1 MRLRCL
7 VITLSL
13 LVAFASDSSGQ
24 SKRQP
29 PREDSKAAQQANTP
43 DNRGTEQSPVIVKI
57 LPTEQKPETIESSGQ
72 EKWFYGWS
80 LSDKIAVIA
89 SLIAF
94 LQFLALIAI
103 VHVVRRTGQRQVR
116 AYIIAGATDIIMQGP
131 EDAVSIS
138 VRITIR
144 NTGQTPAHD
153 VSIVAKTDLLEH
165 PIKLPF
171 DFALERGADSSRSV
185 LGAGRDAESTS
196 PAERPFNADEMTRAR
211 NREGSSRIYT
221 WGSVSYRDVFGRK
234 HYTHFCSSLLFEEV
248 GKPIAHAS
256 EHHNDAS

>member
-7 VITLSL
+7 VITLAL
-13 LVAFASDSSGQ
+13 LMAFASDSQAQ

-29 PREDSKAAQQANTP
+29 PTP

-57 LPTEQKPETIESSGQ
+57 LPSEQKPETTESNGLA
-72 EKWFYGWS
+72 KWFYGWS
-80 LSDKIAVIA
+80 LSDRIAVIA
-89 SLIAF
+89 SLAAF

-103 VHVVRRTGQRQVR
+103 VLVMRRTGQRQVR
-116 AYIIAGATDIIMQGP
+116 AYIIAGTTDVSMQGP
-131 EDAVSIS
+131 QNAVSIS
-138 VRITIR
+138 VKITIR
-144 NTGQTPAHD
+144 NTGQTPARD
-153 VSIVAKTDLLEH
+153 VSIVCKTDLLEH

-171 DFALERGADSSRSV
+171 DFALGSGADLSRSV

-196 PAERPFNADEMTRAR
+196 SAERPFNADEMARGR
-211 NREGSSRIYT
+211 NREGDSRIYT

-234 HYTHFCSSLLFEEV
+234 HFTNFCSSLLFGED
-248 GKPIAHAS
+248 GKPVAHAS